1 MEPPRKEVAVRNL
14 LVGAGAYYSSWWVAY
29 PLEFGF
35 GKLTEGITYT
45 GNFAGAV
52 LMPIVTSLPVALIAA
67 VVGASV
73 VWLVHS
79 ETPLRW
85 AIFPAALYAFYASI
99 GHHWARPPMLIDRV
113 AQVVTPILLALSCL
127 GGAIVAARKRAA
139 PRSAQITPD

>member
-14 LVGAGAYYSSWWVAY
+14 LVGAGAYYLSWWVAY

-67 VVGASV
+67 VV
-73 VWLVHS
+73 
-79 ETPLRW
+79 
-85 AIFPAALYAFYASI
+85 
-99 GHHWARPPMLIDRV
+99 LIM
-113 AQVVTPILLALSCL
+113 TLF
-127 GGAIVAARKRAA
+127 
-139 PRSAQITPD
+139 